1 MSNTAPF
8 DPAPTAATE
17 RKRRALIIGGQASGN
32 LRQQLAESGYETGAA
47 TTETA
52 SRMISDSG
60 PDLAVIL
67 LERATASGENEGVAL
82 ARRLREAPATHAL
95 PLVLVYDEEERV
107 MRSVALN
114 IGVDDCFGIWTP
126 HEQILARLD
135 ALFWRIEAGRRA
147 ASMTG
152 DQRLEIDN
160 FIVLLD
166 AVRDDIRAGATGT
179 LALVDAVAA
188 GDNRAAFDKQ
198 TRDRTLAEAHGF
210 FKLNLRRIDAVG
222 FYGPTTLLI
231 YLPRFKSEDAT
242 AVLLRLREEF
252 LEGRTYC
259 DLSIGLAS
267 FPADSSE
274 VETLIEK
281 AEESNSRLRATPA
294 APAVVVPTQET
305 KAEPAALPA
314 QPAAPQPEPEPAMQQ
329 APVIPQQASVEQPAP
344 QPPPARADA
353 YLSTHALV
361 ERLDSPIVRET
372 RLNDEAEAAATAAA
386 GGKNA
391 SAQERAAARA
401 AAEAAAHERER
412 RARGAIMPR
421 KLLLTVSDAARMAQ
435 LNSLIR
441 SAGYEA
447 RTAFDGQQALDL
459 LRIERPD
466 LLLLDYE
473 LHGIDGVEMLRRLR
487 KQTGGRL
494 TLPVVMLLPPA
505 QEVARQE
512 ALELGARGIVAM
524 PYDPAE
530 LLDSVRRAG
539 SID

>member
-1 MSNTAPF
+1 MSNTAAF
-8 DPAPTAATE
+8 DPAQSAAQ
-17 RKRRALIIGGQASGN
+17 RKRRALIIGGTSAAT
-32 LRQQLAESGYETGAA
+32 LRQQLVESGYEIGAA
-47 TTETA
+47 ETQNA
-52 SRMISDSG
+52 SRMIADFG
-60 PDLAVIL
+60 PDLAIIL
-67 LERATASGENEGVAL
+67 LERGAANGENEGVAL
-82 ARRLREAPATHAL
+82 ARHLREAPATHAL

-147 ASMTG
+147 TSMTG

-166 AVRDDIRAGATGT
+166 AVRDDIRAGAVGT
-179 LALVDAVAA
+179 LALIYAIPA
-188 GDNRAAFDKQ
+188 GNNPQAFDKQ
-198 TRDRTLAEAHGF
+198 ARDRTLAEAHGF

-231 YLPRFKSEDAT
+231 YLPRLNANDAT
-242 AVLLRLREEF
+242 AILVRLREEF
-252 LEGRTYC
+252 LAGRTDS
-259 DLSIGLAS
+259 DLTIGLAS
-267 FPADSSE
+267 FPADSSD
-274 VETLIEK
+274 VEILIDK
-281 AEESNSRLRATPA
+281 AEEANSLARAQAASSPRISTPE
-294 APAVVVPTQET
+294 TQEET
-305 KAEPAALPA
+305 KHPAPVPAHALVET
-314 QPAAPQPEPEPAMQQ
+314 QPEPVAVQAPPPVQPLPPEPA
-329 APVIPQQASVEQPAP
+329 PR
-344 QPPPARADA
+344 RADV
-353 YLSTHALV
+353 YVSTHALV
-361 ERLDSPIVRET
+361 DRLDSPIVRET
-372 RLNDEAEAAATAAA
+372 RLDDEAEVTPIVPAASGKAA
-386 GGKNA
+386 
-391 SAQERAAARA
+391 STQDREAARA
-401 AAEAAAHERER
+401 AAEAAAHERDR

-421 KLLLTVSDAARMAQ
+421 RLLLTVSDAARMAQ
-435 LNSLIR
+435 LNALIR

-473 LHGIDGVEMLRRLR
+473 LDGIDGVEMLRRLR

-494 TLPVVMLLPPA
+494 TLPVVMLLPPT
-505 QEVARQE
+505 QEVARKE

>member
-1 MSNTAPF
+1 MSNTAAF
-8 DPAPTAATE
+8 DSAPAA
-17 RKRRALIIGGQASGN
+17 RKRRALIIGGTSAAP

-47 TTETA
+47 QTEA
-52 SRMISDSG
+52 AQRMLADFG

-67 LERATASGENEGVAL
+67 LERASANGENEGVAL

-95 PLVLVYDEEERV
+95 PLVLVYGEEERV

-147 ASMTG
+147 ASMSG
-152 DQRLEIDN
+152 DQRFEIDN

-166 AVRDDIRAGATGT
+166 AVREDIRAGATGT
-179 LALVDAVAA
+179 LALIYAIPS
-188 GDNRAAFDKQ
+188 GNNPQAFDKQ
-198 TRDRTLAEAHGF
+198 ARDRTLAEAHGF

-222 FYGPTTLLI
+222 FYGPTTLLM
-231 YLPRFKSEDAT
+231 YLPRLKADDAT
-242 AVLLRLREEF
+242 AILIRLRDEF
-252 LEGRTYC
+252 LEGRAGS
-259 DLSIGLAS
+259 DLAIGLAS
-267 FPADSSE
+267 FPEDSSE

-281 AEESNSRLRATPA
+281 AEEANSLARAA
-294 APAVVVPTQET
+294 SASRRAV
-305 KAEPAALPA
+305 A
-314 QPAAPQPEPEPAMQQ
+314 
-329 APVIPQQASVEQPAP
+329 PAP
-344 QPPPARADA
+344 QAAAATMLPASPVPVAPPPPLPPPSQPTPPVVMEAPTPQAAPTQTRADA
-353 YLSTHALV
+353 YLSTHALIDKI
-361 ERLDSPIVRET
+361 ESPIVRET
-372 RLNDEAEAAATAAA
+372 RMDEAEATAATVPAGNKAASMPA
-386 GGKNA
+386 R
-391 SAQERAAARA
+391 EAARA
-401 AAEAAAHERER
+401 AADAAAHERDR

-421 KLLLTVSDAARMAQ
+421 RLLLTVSDAARMAQ
-435 LNSLIR
+435 LNALIR

-494 TLPVVMLLPPA
+494 TLPVVMLMPPS
-505 QEVARQE
+505 EERARRE
-512 ALELGARGIVAM
+512 ALELGARGIVTM

>member
-1 MSNTAPF
+1 M
-8 DPAPTAATE
+8 
-17 RKRRALIIGGQASGN
+17 
-32 LRQQLAESGYETGAA
+32 RQQLAESGYEIGAA
-47 TTETA
+47 ETQNA
-52 SRMISDSG
+52 SRMIADFG
-60 PDLAVIL
+60 PDIAIVL
-67 LERATASGENEGVAL
+67 LERGAANGENEGVAL
-82 ARRLREAPATHAL
+82 ARHLREAPATHAL

-147 ASMTG
+147 TSMTG

-166 AVRDDIRAGATGT
+166 AVRDDIRAGAFGT
-179 LALVDAVAA
+179 LALIYAIPA
-188 GDNRAAFDKQ
+188 GNNPQAFDKQ

-231 YLPRFKSEDAT
+231 YLPRLNANDAT
-242 AVLLRLREEF
+242 AILVRLREEF
-252 LEGRTYC
+252 LAGRTDS
-259 DLSIGLAS
+259 DLTIGLAS
-267 FPADSSE
+267 FPADSSD
-274 VETLIEK
+274 VEILIDK
-281 AEESNSRLRATPA
+281 AEEANSLARAQAASSQRVSTP
-294 APAVVVPTQET
+294 ET
-305 KAEPAALPA
+305 KAETKPA
-314 QPAAPQPEPEPAMQQ
+314 
-329 APVIPQQASVEQPAP
+329 ASVETRPEPVAVQAP
-344 QPPPARADA
+344 PVEPPPAPAPAPAPRRADT
-353 YLSTHALV
+353 YVSTHALV

-372 RLNDEAEAAATAAA
+372 RMNDEAEASAPVPAAS
-386 GGKNA
+386 GKAA
-391 SAQERAAARA
+391 SAHDREAARA
-401 AAEAAAHERER
+401 AAEAAAHERDR

-421 KLLLTVSDAARMAQ
+421 RLLLTVSDAARMAQ
-435 LNSLIR
+435 LNALIR

-494 TLPVVMLLPPA
+494 TLPVVMLLPPT
-505 QEVARQE
+505 QEVARKE

>member
-1 MSNTAPF
+1 MSNMSGF
-8 DPAPTAATE
+8 DSAHHAAQH
-17 RKRRALIIGGQASGN
+17 KRRALIIGGASAAT
-32 LRQQLAESGYETGAA
+32 LRQQLAESGYETAAA
-47 TTETA
+47 TTEVA
-52 SRMISDSG
+52 A
-60 PDLAVIL
+60 LVIKDFKPEVAL
-67 LERATASGENEGVAL
+67 IVLERTPVAAENEGVAL
-82 ARRLREAPATHAL
+82 ARHMREEPATHAL
-95 PLVLVYDEEERV
+95 PLVLVYVEEERV
-107 MRSVALN
+107 LRSAALN
-114 IGVDDCFGIWTP
+114 VGVDDCFGIWTP

-166 AVRDDIRAGATGT
+166 AVREDMRAGVSGT
-179 LALVDAVAA
+179 LALIYAIPA
-188 GDNRAAFDKQ
+188 GAGKGFDKQ

-231 YLPRFKSEDAT
+231 YLPRLKSREATDA
-242 AVLLRLREEF
+242 LMKLRDEF
-252 LEGRTYC
+252 LGGRDES
-259 DLSIGLAS
+259 DLAIGVAS
-267 FPADSSE
+267 FPEESNE

-281 AEESNSRLRATPA
+281 AEAAASHARAA
-294 APAVVVPTQET
+294 AATGRKPVSQTQ
-305 KAEPAALPA
+305 AEPHAPRAVPA
-314 QPAAPQPEPEPAMQQ
+314 PVIKPQPEPP
-329 APVIPQQASVEQPAP
+329 PK
-344 QPPPARADA
+344 PPPPPSPKQADA
-353 YLSTHALV
+353 YLSTHSLI
-361 ERLDSPIVRET
+361 EKRDSPVVREKRIEEHAVT
-372 RLNDEAEAAATAAA
+372 AAPASVDEIKAAAIVL
-386 GGKNA
+386 
-391 SAQERAAARA
+391 QEADVARA
-401 AAEAAAHERER
+401 AAEHAAAAERER

-421 KLLLTVSDAARMAQ
+421 RLLLTVSDAARMAQ
-435 LNSLIR
+435 LNALIR

-473 LHGIDGVEMLRRLR
+473 LQGIDGVEMLRRLR

-505 QEVARQE
+505 QEVARRE
-512 ALELGARGIVAM
+512 AIELGARGIVAT

-539 SID
+539 SHE

>member
-1 MSNTAPF
+1 LSNTAAF
-8 DPAPTAATE
+8 DPAQSAAE
-17 RKRRALIIGGQASGN
+17 RKRRALIIGGTSAAT
-32 LRQQLAESGYETGAA
+32 LRQHLTECGYEIGAA
-47 TTETA
+47 ETRNA
-52 SRMISDSG
+52 SRMIADFG
-60 PDLAVIL
+60 PDLAIIL
-67 LERATASGENEGVAL
+67 LERGAANGENEGVAL
-82 ARRLREAPATHAL
+82 ARHLREAPATHAL

-147 ASMTG
+147 TSMTG

-166 AVRDDIRAGATGT
+166 AVRDDIRAGAVGT
-179 LALVDAVAA
+179 LALIYAIPA
-188 GDNRAAFDKQ
+188 GNNPQAFDKQ

-231 YLPRFKSEDAT
+231 YLPRLNANDAT
-242 AVLLRLREEF
+242 AILVRLREEF
-252 LEGRTYC
+252 LTGRTDS
-259 DLSIGLAS
+259 DLTIGLAS
-267 FPADSSE
+267 FPADSSD
-274 VETLIEK
+274 VEILIDK
-281 AEESNSRLRATPA
+281 AEEANSLARAA
-294 APAVVVPTQET
+294 ATQRVSMPET
-305 KAEPAALPA
+305 KEETKPPAPVET
-314 QPAAPQPEPEPAMQQ
+314 QPEPVAVPSPPAVQTPLPVQPPTPEPAQR
-329 APVIPQQASVEQPAP
+329 
-344 QPPPARADA
+344 RADA
-353 YLSTHALV
+353 YVSTHALV
-361 ERLDSPIVRET
+361 DRLDSPIVRET
-372 RLNDEAEAAATAAA
+372 RMEDEAEATPIVPAAS
-386 GGKNA
+386 GKAA
-391 SAQERAAARA
+391 SAHDREAARA
-401 AAEAAAHERER
+401 AAEAAAHERDR

-421 KLLLTVSDAARMAQ
+421 RLLLTVSDAARMAQ
-435 LNSLIR
+435 LNALIR

-494 TLPVVMLLPPA
+494 TLPVVMLLPPT
-505 QEVARQE
+505 QEVARKE

>member
-1 MSNTAPF
+1 LSNTAAF
-8 DPAPTAATE
+8 DPAQSAAG
-17 RKRRALIIGGQASGN
+17 RKRRALIIGGTSAAT
-32 LRQQLAESGYETGAA
+32 LRQHLIECGYEIGAA
-47 TTETA
+47 ETQNA
-52 SRMISDSG
+52 PRVIADFG
-60 PDLAVIL
+60 PDIAIIL
-67 LERATASGENEGVAL
+67 LERGAANGENEGVAL
-82 ARRLREAPATHAL
+82 ARHLREAPATHAL

-147 ASMTG
+147 TSMTG

-166 AVRDDIRAGATGT
+166 AVRDDIRAGAVGT
-179 LALVDAVAA
+179 LALIYAIPA
-188 GDNRAAFDKQ
+188 GNNPQAFDKQ
-198 TRDRTLAEAHGF
+198 ARDRTLAEAHGF

-231 YLPRFKSEDAT
+231 YLPRLNANDST
-242 AVLLRLREEF
+242 AILVRLREEF
-252 LEGRTYC
+252 LAGRTDS
-259 DLSIGLAS
+259 DLTIGLAS
-267 FPADSSE
+267 FPADSSD
-274 VETLIEK
+274 VEILIDK
-281 AEESNSRLRATPA
+281 AEEANSLARAA
-294 APAVVVPTQET
+294 ASQRVSTHVIQEET
-305 KAEPAALPA
+305 KPPAPVET
-314 QPAAPQPEPEPAMQQ
+314 QPEPVAVQ
-329 APVIPQQASVEQPAP
+329 APPTA
-344 QPPPARADA
+344 QPPPPEPAPRRADV
-353 YLSTHALV
+353 YVSTHGLV

-372 RLNDEAEAAATAAA
+372 RMDDEAEATPIVPAAS
-386 GGKNA
+386 GKAA
-391 SAQERAAARA
+391 SAQDREAARA
-401 AAEAAAHERER
+401 AAEAAAHERDR

-421 KLLLTVSDAARMAQ
+421 RLLLTVSDAARMAQ
-435 LNSLIR
+435 LNALIR

-494 TLPVVMLLPPA
+494 TLPVVMLLPPT
-505 QEVARQE
+505 QEVARKE

>member
-1 MSNTAPF
+1 
-8 DPAPTAATE
+8 
-17 RKRRALIIGGQASGN
+17 
-32 LRQQLAESGYETGAA
+32 LRQQLAESGYEIGAA
-47 TTETA
+47 ETQNA
-52 SRMISDSG
+52 SRMIADFG
-60 PDLAVIL
+60 PDIAIVL
-67 LERATASGENEGVAL
+67 LERGAANGENEGVAL
-82 ARRLREAPATHAL
+82 ARHLREAPATHAL

-147 ASMTG
+147 TSMTG

-166 AVRDDIRAGATGT
+166 AVRDDIRAGAFGT
-179 LALVDAVAA
+179 LALIYAIPA
-188 GDNRAAFDKQ
+188 GNNPQAFDKQ

-231 YLPRFKSEDAT
+231 YLPRLNANDAT
-242 AVLLRLREEF
+242 AILVRLREEF
-252 LEGRTYC
+252 LAGRTDS
-259 DLSIGLAS
+259 DLTIGLAS
-267 FPADSSE
+267 FPADSSD
-274 VETLIEK
+274 VEILIDK
-281 AEESNSRLRATPA
+281 AEEANSLARAQAASSQRVSTP
-294 APAVVVPTQET
+294 ET
-305 KAEPAALPA
+305 KAETKPA
-314 QPAAPQPEPEPAMQQ
+314 
-329 APVIPQQASVEQPAP
+329 ASVETRPEPVAVQAP
-344 QPPPARADA
+344 PVEPPPAPAPAPAPRRADT
-353 YLSTHALV
+353 YVSTHALV

-372 RLNDEAEAAATAAA
+372 RMNDEAEASAPVPAAS
-386 GGKNA
+386 GKAA
-391 SAQERAAARA
+391 SAHDREAARA
-401 AAEAAAHERER
+401 AAEAAAHERDR

-421 KLLLTVSDAARMAQ
+421 RLLLTVSDAARMAQ
-435 LNSLIR
+435 LNALIR

-494 TLPVVMLLPPA
+494 TLPVVMLLPPT
-505 QEVARQE
+505 QEVARKE

>member
-1 MSNTAPF
+1 MSNTSGFEAAPG
-8 DPAPTAATE
+8 AAQ
-17 RKRRALIIGGQASGN
+17 RKRRALIIGGASAAT
-32 LRQQLAESGYETGAA
+32 LRQQLAESGYETAAA
-47 TTETA
+47 TIDVA
-52 SRMISDSG
+52 ALVIKDFK
-60 PDLAVIL
+60 PDVALIV
-67 LERATASGENEGVAL
+67 LERTPVAAENEGVAL
-82 ARRLREAPATHAL
+82 ARRMREEPATHAT
-95 PLVLVYDEEERV
+95 PLILVYVEEERV
-107 MRSVALN
+107 LRSAALN
-114 IGVDDCFGIWTP
+114 VGVDDCFGIWTP

-166 AVRDDIRAGATGT
+166 AVREDMRAGVSGS
-179 LALVDAVAA
+179 LALIYAIPA
-188 GDNRAAFDKQ
+188 GAGGKGFDKQ

-231 YLPRFKSEDAT
+231 YLPRLKSREATDALMK
-242 AVLLRLREEF
+242 VRDEFLNGREES
-252 LEGRTYC
+252 
-259 DLSIGLAS
+259 DLAIGLAS
-267 FPADSSE
+267 FPEESNE
-274 VETLIEK
+274 VETLIER
-281 AEESNSRLRATPA
+281 AEAAASHARAA
-294 APAVVVPTQET
+294 AATGRKPVPQTQ
-305 KAEPAALPA
+305 AA
-314 QPAAPQPEPEPAMQQ
+314 QPAPRPTP
-329 APVIPQQASVEQPAP
+329 APVSKPAP
-344 QPPPARADA
+344 PPKPPAPSPKQADA

-361 ERLDSPIVRET
+361 ERRDSPVVREKKMEENT
-372 RLNDEAEAAATAAA
+372 DIAANAAAENKAAATA
-386 GGKNA
+386 
-391 SAQERAAARA
+391 SQEADVARA
-401 AAEAAAHERER
+401 AAEHAAAAERER

-421 KLLLTVSDAARMAQ
+421 RLLLTVSDAARMAQ
-435 LNSLIR
+435 LNALIR

-487 KQTGGRL
+487 KQTGGQL
-494 TLPVVMLLPPA
+494 TLPVVLLLPPA
-505 QEVARQE
+505 QEVARRE
-512 ALELGARGIVAM
+512 ALELGARGIVAT

-539 SID
+539 SHE